1 MVMLVAREISP
12 TTSSFLT
19 CLAPRRHVCGFVRRA
34 LCVCEAEHRYSCR
47 LTRGAQEAG
56 GGRRRRFG
64 GDRTISLLL
73 LLLLLLRAIG
83 W

>member
-1 MVMLVAREISP
+1 MLVAREISP

-19 CLAPRRHVCGFVRRA
+19 WLAPRRHVCGFVRRA
-34 LCVCEAEHRYSCR
+34 LCVCVWPS
-47 LTRGAQEAG
+47 TDIPT
-56 GGRRRRFG
+56 GRRKEPKKQEEEEVG

-73 LLLLLLRAIG
+73 LLLLLRAIG